1 MKPECTREIMEDFW
15 NQVEEFRIYNLSY
28 DKVIGDFKEQLFMT
42 KSVAV
47 DETKSKISRTPCHG
61 P

>member
-42 KSVAV
+42 KRV
-47 DETKSKISRTPCHG
+47 
-61 P
+61 